1 MNIQKAASML
11 VKMKQAQSV
20 PVMADVIQNGMSPE
34 QRTDFAT
41 RATGIFNKAKDI
53 QAPAPFNN
61 FLGHTAVKSQV
72 RGLLGGIQ
80 ENNPDVINSLADS
93 NKQNKLQSVF
103 DVNPAMYADV
113 QKQFKNVVSPPLDA
127 GLLNTTMSKGQDF
140 SHAENLAKTAS
151 LVSSLSKGFKAIN
164 PFKHSSKPAPIPPF
178 GGEPAKEVTA
188 PKPAPQVQSPAPVQQ
203 PVQPVQPVE
212 QPQQLSQLSR
222 RRVMSG
228 ISYQPQPVITDN
240 SFDAARAADVLT
252 RNVPVVP
259 NTPSNPNVIQT
270 PLGNIDKHNMPDA
283 ISKLMPDEIG
293 AQGAAWK
300 LPDSNTTFNAEPM
313 KSGIGASLAFNSKF

>member
-1 MNIQKAASML
+1 M
-11 VKMKQAQSV
+11 
-20 PVMADVIQNGMSPE
+20 
-34 QRTDFAT
+34 
-41 RATGIFNKAKDI
+41 
-53 QAPAPFNN
+53 
-61 FLGHTAVKSQV
+61 
-72 RGLLGGIQ
+72 RGLLGGLQ

-93 NKQNKLQSVF
+93 NKQNELQSVF
-103 DVNPAMYADV
+103 DVNPRMYADV
-113 QKQFKNVVSPPLDA
+113 QKQFKNVVSPPLDT
-127 GLLNTTMSKGQDF
+127 GLLNNAMRKGQDF
-140 SHAENLAKTAS
+140 SHAESLAKTAS

-164 PFKHSSKPAPIPPF
+164 PFKRSSKPAPIPPF

-203 PVQPVQPVE
+203 PVE
-212 QPQQLSQLSR
+212 QPQRLSQQSR
-222 RRVMSG
+222 RNVMGG
-228 ISYQPQPVITDN
+228 IAYQPQQPVVTDN
-240 SFDAARAADVLT
+240 SFDAVRAADVLT

-293 AQGAAWK
+293 AQGASWK

-313 KSGIGASLAFNSKF
+313 KGGLGASLAFNTKF